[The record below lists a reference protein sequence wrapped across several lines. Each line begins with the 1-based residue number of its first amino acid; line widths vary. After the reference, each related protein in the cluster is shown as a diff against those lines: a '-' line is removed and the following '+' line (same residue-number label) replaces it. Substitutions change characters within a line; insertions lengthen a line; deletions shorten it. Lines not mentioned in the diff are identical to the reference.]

1 MPEQTNTSQ
10 PTSEYDEEEYELLP
24 HKEIVQLKEEL
35 HKMKSFEVEPTRKLT
50 VNLVE
55 LNAKIDRLISIFEEA
70 NKQIVTEEGGLTFQ
84 EKMRPFLEKMN
95 KILEQNS
102 EIAEGIVAVADLIKE
117 FRTDL
122 ENKGILVRETS
133 GVQTL
138 PIFPQPPLQTAI
150 PGLPPLP
157 PPPRRKPF
165 SP

>member
-1 MPEQTNTSQ
+1 MPEQTHTSQ
-10 PTSEYDEEEYELLP
+10 PTTEYDEEEYELLP
-24 HKEIVQLKEEL
+24 HKEIMQLKEEL

-55 LNAKIDRLISIFEEA
+55 LNAKIDRLIAIFEEA
-70 NKQIVTEEGGLTFQ
+70 NKQIITEEGGLTFQ
-84 EKMRPFLEKMN
+84 EKMKPLLEKMN

-102 EIAEGIVAVADLIKE
+102 EIAEGIVAVADIVKE

-122 ENKGILVRETS
+122 DNKGILVRETP
-133 GVQTL
+133 GPQPL
-138 PIFPQPPLQTAI
+138 PLFPQSPLQTA
-150 PGLPPLP
+150 PSGLPPLP